1 MLDRT
6 NGKFI
11 SAHNFVTQTWND
23 GFDANGRPKVRPDS
37 IPTPQGVPASP
48 ALGATNFQAP
58 SYDRY
63 NGLAFLAYQD
73 AESIAVSADQPYEP
87 GKLFYGRGDARG
99 RAVSRPSAQGVMAWD
114 PAKGQA
120 VWKFPLTRGSLGA
133 GVLAT
138 KGGLVFAGSGEGW
151 LYALDEKTG
160 RPLWRFY
167 TGGGINAS
175 PISYA
180 VDGRQYIAVS
190 AGPGVISF
198 ALPQ

>member
-1 MLDRT
+1 
-6 NGKFI
+6 
-11 SAHNFVTQTWND
+11 
-23 GFDANGRPKVRPDS
+23 
-37 IPTPQGVPASP
+37 
-48 ALGATNFQAP
+48 
-58 SYDRY
+58 
-63 NGLAFLAYQD
+63 
-73 AESIAVSADQPYEP
+73 
-87 GKLFYGRGDARG
+87 
-99 RAVSRPSAQGVMAWD
+99 MAWD